1 MNIGDI
7 LMLLISLIV
16 FPGLIFISAS
26 SLFTE
31 WFIRKVTARIQNR
44 MGPSYTGPF
53 GILQPFIDFIKLI
66 GVKEL
71 KLQRYSSTM
80 LAGLGLL
87 MAIGALVSSLLLL
100 PISIVRIQ
108 APYDVIVLIYLTVV
122 WTLIGLIIAALSYP
136 NPFTIAGVSR
146 MLALA
151 TFVEPA
157 WVVALLVPFIATS
170 KLYNCSYSVLCTS
183 RYTLSILGINPLYI
197 LPYILGI
204 IAILVASQAK
214 LMYKPFDI
222 PEAEQE
228 LISGHI
234 TEFSGPVLALYNL
247 AHDIETTVIALIVVY
262 IYLGGPYPYPHLSVP
277 GALLLIIKYFI
288 IVTIITIIRSVF
300 GRFRIDDAIRSIIKY
315 SLTISIIALILSWI
329 M

>member
-1 MNIGDI
+1 MSIADI
-7 LMLLISLIV
+7 LMLLISLLV

-31 WFIRKVTARIQNR
+31 WFIRKLTARIQNR

-53 GILQPFIDFIKLI
+53 GILQPFADFIKLI
-66 GVKEL
+66 SVKEL

-87 MAIGALVSSLLLL
+87 MVIGALVSSLLLL
-100 PISIVRIQ
+100 PISIIRIL
-108 APYDVIVLIYLTVV
+108 AAYDVIVLIYLTVV
-122 WTLIGLIIAALSYP
+122 WTLIGLVIAALSYP

-146 MLALA
+146 ILALA

-157 WVVALLVPFIATS
+157 WVAALLVPFIATS

-183 RYTLSILGINPLYI
+183 RYTLGVLGANPLYI
-197 LPYILGI
+197 LPYVLGI
-204 IAILVASQAK
+204 TAILVSSQAK

-228 LISGHI
+228 LISGHM

-247 AHDIETTVIALIVVY
+247 MHDIETAVIALIVVY
-262 IYLGGPYPYPHLSVP
+262 IYLGGPYPYPHLSMY
-277 GALLLIIKYFI
+277 GLLLLLIKYF
-288 IVTIITIIRSVF
+288 VVVAIITMIRSVF
-300 GRFRIDDAIRSIIKY
+300 GRFRIDDAIRSVIKY
-315 SLTISIIALILSWI
+315 SLVVSLIAVIISSIL
-329 M
+329 